1 VKCRASSAASTVRS
15 TSRRASQSCRRG
27 LPVSAKVARKPV
39 RSKDAFALFAAESEE
54 VDMENIEVVTAEEEE
69 EDYSSGPDLEEVIY
83 SLDKSASV
91 ASLLS
96 VIEQKFADQL
106 DPAFLDDGIDG
117 EDYEKHAEVMRSKVK
132 SMGMEERLIEVR
144 RVTKVVK
151 GGNILSFRAIVA
163 VGNKKGKV
171 AVGVGKGKEVM
182 PATTKAVAEA
192 LRGLIEF
199 PIAKNDSIPH
209 TTVGSATSA
218 SVILKPAGEGTGVIA
233 GGATRIVLELAGV
246 ENVLSKQL
254 GSDSHL
260 NNARAT
266 IDALSKLRSPA
277 QVAQLRGKT
286 VRQLFGLDDV
296 TKKVDTVD
304 VSADE
309 LNALIAACDTKTQEQ
324 INEGLAFLKIKGV
337 EPQGAEAKVVEKA

>member
-1 VKCRASSAASTVRS
+1 VATVTARRSSRLPAASGLFS
-15 TSRRASQSCRRG
+15 SSRAGSRLRAQEDD
-27 LPVSAKVARKPV
+27 VAW
-39 RSKDAFALFAAESEE
+39 AADDGEQ
-54 VDMENIEVVTAEEEE
+54 VDMENIEVATMEE
-69 EDYSSGPDLEEVIY
+69 EDDTDSGLDFEEVIY

-96 VIEQKFADQL
+96 IVEQKFADHL
-106 DPAFLDDGIDG
+106 DPAFLDSGVDG
-117 EDYEKHAEVMRSKVK
+117 EDYEKHAEAMRNKVK
-132 SMGMEERLIEVR
+132 SLGMEERLIEVR

-192 LRGLIEF
+192 LRNVITF
-199 PIAKNDSIPH
+199 PQAKNGTIPH
-209 TTVGSATSA
+209 TSVGSATSA
-218 SVILKPAGEGTGVIA
+218 SVIIKPAGEGTGVIA
-233 GGATRIVLELAGV
+233 GGATRTVLELAGV

-266 IDALSKLRSPA
+266 IDALAKLRSPKE
-277 QVAQLRGKT
+277 VANLRGKT
-286 VRQLFGLDDV
+286 VRQLFGLDPPSKTVV
-296 TKKVDTVD
+296 TDS
-304 VSADE
+304 VSAERLAE
-309 LNALIAACDTKTQEQ
+309 LVASCDTKTIEQ
-324 INEGLAFLKIKGV
+324 IQEGLDFLKVKGL
-337 EPQGAEAKVVEKA
+337 EPQGAEARVTEKTA